1 MWFNQKMARHN
12 QIGLKGEE
20 LAVAFLIEKGYKIL
34 ERNWH
39 SSHKEID
46 IIALYNGW
54 IIIIEVK
61 TRSGDYLLLPEEAVN
76 KKKIRRIIN
85 AAHHYIRMND
95 INIPVRFD
103 VISVVFENQKF
114 EIEHFEDAFLAMNA

>member
-1 MWFNQKMARHN
+1 MWFHQEMARHN
-12 QIGLKGEE
+12 QIGIKGEE
-20 LAVAFLIEKGYKIL
+20 LAVAFLIEKGYEIL
-34 ERNWH
+34 ERNWY

-46 IIALYNGW
+46 IIALHNGW

-76 KKKIRRIIN
+76 KKKIRKIIK

-95 INIPVRFD
+95 INIPARFD
-103 VISVVFENQKF
+103 VISVVFENHKF